1 VSLGNTGWVMRAIV
15 CVFIF
20 IAVVSAGLS
29 RELAKAFTKSGEKG
43 VVAVATAPRAAQQ
56 PQQQQQVS
64 TGYRTVRLEGDRNGH
79 FHVDARVDGRSVE
92 FVVDTGASK
101 VVLRESAAARLGI
114 FPRPSEYTGRSS
126 TANGVAK
133 YAPVRL
139 NRVEVDG
146 IMVYDVDAAVM
157 PDSAL
162 NVNLLGMT
170 FLSRVK
176 FAHDRGRLVLEQ

>member
-1 VSLGNTGWVMRAIV
+1 MRAIV
-15 CVFIF
+15 WGFIF
-20 IAVVSAGLS
+20 IAVVGASLS
-29 RELAKAFTKSGEKG
+29 RELGKAFNKSGEHG
-43 VVAVATAPRAAQQ
+43 AVAIATGWRKAPSPPA
-56 PQQQQQVS
+56 QQVS
-64 TGYRTVRLEGDRNGH
+64 TGYRTVKLQGDRNGH
-79 FHVDARVDGRSVE
+79 FHVDARVEGRDIG

-101 VVLRESAAARLGI
+101 VVIRESSAAQLGI
-114 FPRPSEYTGRSS
+114 FPRPSEYTGNSS

-176 FAHDRGRLVLEQ
+176 FSHDHGRLVLEQ